1 MVDEYLNQIKTKAD
15 ADKFVNLLRNKDF
28 INAVNNLPD
37 LEKVFKC
44 RDIKKVARMVGEV
57 KLWNEVEKREIKD
70 GNSRKLESYTYY
82 FEENDTTYDTGNWI
96 ISEYGVIKKINDLE
110 LYAAY
115 QTIIVTKRLINIED
129 DTEMFELTFDD
140 NGEWK
145 KKNIPRTMLS
155 SGSNV
160 SKLVNYGICIAPSN
174 ANNFCNYINDFYNL
188 NSVIIP
194 TVKSISRLGWI
205 DNRFKSF
212 LPYVKGNIICDVE
225 GEYKKIMENFTSR
238 GSYDV
243 WKNNFLNAR
252 ENHNVRL
259 YTDASFASPLLK
271 IIGING
277 FIVHLYGD
285 RGKGKTISLMLAMSV
300 WGNPEMG
307 YLTNG
312 IDNTLF
318 GLEKRAEFLQNLPFS
333 GDEMQNIDKK
343 QFNND
348 TLIYMISNGSG
359 KGRGTKDGQLDRQ
372 SSWNLVMLTT
382 GEIPITSD
390 SSRSGCKVRCI
401 EIQNSH
407 EMYQDIDLMQFANII
422 KNNYGF
428 AGEEY
433 IKYLIEL
440 GKDEIRKRFEETKE
454 ELLKESQ
461 VKLDSKQLNAVSAL
475 KLADELVRERLFS
488 EEKKLGNS
496 EFLGLVKDEDEINIA
511 IRAKESVIS
520 EIIRER
526 YYFDDEKDS
535 EEVKAEKRLRRN
547 KTNGKINF
555 EKQEVYINLNCLKE
569 YLEKFGF
576 NFNMVKEKWA
586 EDGIIEVYSSK
597 QKYYT
602 RYGEY
607 GTVVKFK
614 KLYDSDLENI
624 EPLSEPP
631 F

>member
-1 MVDEYLNQIKTKAD
+1 
-15 ADKFVNLLRNKDF
+15 
-28 INAVNNLPD
+28 
-37 LEKVFKC
+37 
-44 RDIKKVARMVGEV
+44 
-57 KLWNEVEKREIKD
+57 
-70 GNSRKLESYTYY
+70 
-82 FEENDTTYDTGNWI
+82 
-96 ISEYGVIKKINDLE
+96 
-110 LYAAY
+110 
-115 QTIIVTKRLINIED
+115 
-129 DTEMFELTFDD
+129 MFELTFDD

-614 KLYDSDLENI
+614 KLYDIDLENV